1 MMERVYPERRRDGKR
16 IDDGRAMDVLSSIA
30 DFEEGISCSIISRS
44 KENVDRKLCR
54 S

>member
-1 MMERVYPERRRDGKR
+1 VYPERRRDGKR
-16 IDDGRAMDVLSSIA
+16 IDDVRAIDVLSSIVEI
-30 DFEEGISCSIISRS
+30 EEGLACSIVSRS